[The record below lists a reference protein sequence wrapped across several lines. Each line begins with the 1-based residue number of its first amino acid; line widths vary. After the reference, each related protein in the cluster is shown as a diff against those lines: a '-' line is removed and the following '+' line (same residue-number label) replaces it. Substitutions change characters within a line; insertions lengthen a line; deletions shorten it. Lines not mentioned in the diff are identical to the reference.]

1 MDDKQMKKVNEAAEK
16 FAEAV
21 RESYETMGNRSK
33 EAQEQSTKMTQ
44 NFFEGVIQEL
54 DRRSR
59 SGEKISKEMM
69 EQTRKQQ
76 EAFQSLSQESAN
88 LYMEFLNSMLSYYQG
103 GESKSGGS
111 KS

>member
-44 NFFEGVIQEL
+44 NFFESVIQQL
-54 DRRSR
+54 DRQSK
-59 SGEKISKEMM
+59 SGEQISKEMM